1 MRAITITMT
10 MTSDEESGISSIV
23 NNSEYDES
31 DEKSAFIALL
41 QLMNRVYGLVEDVDD
56 LLSVILVTKFRSQLN
71 DAENNANADGDES
84 EENDYDGIGEGDE
97 SESCDDE

>member
-1 MRAITITMT
+1 
-10 MTSDEESGISSIV
+10 
-23 NNSEYDES
+23 
-31 DEKSAFIALL
+31 
-41 QLMNRVYGLVEDVDD
+41 MNRVYGLDEDVDD

-84 EENDYDGIGEGDE
+84 EENDYDDIEEGDDGEKDE

>member
-1 MRAITITMT
+1 
-10 MTSDEESGISSIV
+10 
-23 NNSEYDES
+23 
-31 DEKSAFIALL
+31 
-41 QLMNRVYGLVEDVDD
+41 MNRLCGLVEDVDD

-84 EENDYDGIGEGDE
+84 EENDYDDIEEGDDGEEDE